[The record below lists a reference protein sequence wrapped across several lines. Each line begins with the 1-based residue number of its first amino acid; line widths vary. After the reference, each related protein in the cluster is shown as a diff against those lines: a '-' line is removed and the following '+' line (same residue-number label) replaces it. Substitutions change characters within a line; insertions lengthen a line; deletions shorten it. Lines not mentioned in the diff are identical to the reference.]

1 MVLLAQAQHSV
12 CLSNF
17 PSIFPHKN
25 LVCSSGGALIN
36 LWEAVVLF
44 LNFLF
49 LGLDPVWENYS
60 GDVKG
65 IIVVGVVQIHT
76 SRRFKMSSEFMVAGN
91 SLLLSFSEFIIFS
104 QISSC
109 RSELLWVIVWMNDC
123 KCCLTITDSYLLKA
137 KKNNHRAVFST
148 SHEAEL
154 KTNLLTSVICK
165 QICSLWWLLL
175 CFLPYLLII
184 FLLSAVAHWYFSR
197 LHLGFKF

>member
-25 LVCSSGGALIN
+25 SVCSSGGALIN

-60 GDVKG
+60 GDFKG
-65 IIVVGVVQIHT
+65 IIVVGLVQIHT
-76 SRRFKMSSEFMVAGN
+76 SRRFKMSSELMVAGN
-91 SLLLSFSEFIIFS
+91 SLLLSFSQFIIFS

-109 RSELLWVIVWMNDC
+109 CSELLRVIVWMNDC
-123 KCCLTITDSYLLKA
+123 KCCLTITDSHLLKA

-184 FLLSAVAHWYFSR
+184 FLLSAVARWYFSR

>member
-25 LVCSSGGALIN
+25 SVCSSGGALIN

-76 SRRFKMSSEFMVAGN
+76 SHRFKMSSEFMVAGN
-91 SLLLSFSEFIIFS
+91 SLLLSFSQFIIFS
-104 QISSC
+104 LFLPLRAAPSH
-109 RSELLWVIVWMNDC
+109 
-123 KCCLTITDSYLLKA
+123 CLNEWLQMLPY
-137 KKNNHRAVFST
+137 NHRQSSFKSQEKQPPCSFFHVSWSRT
-148 SHEAEL
+148 QN
-154 KTNLLTSVICK
+154 KSVNHC
-165 QICSLWWLLL
+165 
-175 CFLPYLLII
+175 
-184 FLLSAVAHWYFSR
+184 
-197 LHLGFKF
+197 HL

>member
-25 LVCSSGGALIN
+25 SVCSSGGALIN

-44 LNFLF
+44 LHFLF

-76 SRRFKMSSEFMVAGN
+76 SRRFKMSSEFMVTGN
-91 SLLLSFSEFIIFS
+91 SLLSSFSQFIIFS
-104 QISSC
+104 QISPC
-109 RSELLWVIVWMNDC
+109 RSESLSEWMTANAALQSQTVIFWKPRKTTTMQF
-123 KCCLTITDSYLLKA
+123 
-137 KKNNHRAVFST
+137 FST
-148 SHEAEL
+148 SHKAEL

-165 QICSLWWLLL
+165 QICSLCWLCLF
-175 CFLPYLLII
+175 FLPYFLII
-184 FLLSAVAHWYFSR
+184 FSLSAVARWYFSR